1 MIDMQLGGN
10 WVGDVDESTLP
21 CKMYVDWVK
30 YYGAFQDGK
39 KISKKQL

>member
-1 MIDMQLGGN
+1 MIDMQLGGS

-30 YYGAFQDGK
+30 YYGLRVRGTVPTGEK
-39 KISKKQL
+39 